1 MKVAYPWFGGKSRIA
16 STVWEYFGD
25 VTNYVEPFFGGGAV
39 LLQRPSDHVRK
50 VETVNDIDGFVSNF
64 WRAVKHAPDEVA
76 EWANWPINENDM
88 HARHLWR
95 VTKNGDLAAR
105 LEGDPDYYDAKVA
118 GWCYEFC
125 PVHPERQT
133 VFQKGAWVADEEG
146 RLVKVDR
153 SGGALS
159 RERPNLSARR
169 GVNRSIPHLNL
180 PMGAHRPLRPS
191 RLETL
196 LEYYGA
202 LKERFERVRVCC
214 GDWKRILGRTVT
226 LYIGETAVF
235 LDPPYEKKGRAN
247 VYTWDGD
254 IAQDVRDW
262 AIEHGDK
269 MKIALCGY
277 ESDTYQM
284 PDSWI
289 EVPWKAGGSYGNKG
303 KGQGRKNCHKERVW
317 FSTLCERNSALI

>member
-1 MKVAYPWFGGKSRIA
+1 MKAAYPWFGGKSRIA

-76 EWANWPINENDM
+76 EWANWPINENDL
-88 HARHLWR
+88 HARHLWL

-118 GWCYEFC
+118 GWWVWGISCKIGAGWC
-125 PVHPERQT
+125 SG
-133 VFQKGAWVADEEG
+133 KGPWAADEEG

-153 SGGALS
+153 SDGALT
-159 RERPNLSARR
+159 RALPDLSLGR
-169 GVNRSIPHLNL
+169 GVNRGL
-180 PMGAHRPLRPS
+180 PSLSKSQGVHRPWRPS

-202 LKERFERVRVCC
+202 LQERFERVRVCC
-214 GDWKRILGRTVT
+214 GDWKRVCGHTPTTCL
-226 LYIGETAVF
+226 GETAVF
-235 LDPPYEKKGRAN
+235 LDPPYEKKNRAN

-269 MKIALCGY
+269 MKVALCGY
-277 ESDTYQM
+277 ESETYQM
-284 PDSWI
+284 PDDWI
-289 EVPWKAGGSYGNKG
+289 EVPWKAVGGYGNQG
-303 KGQGRKNCHKERVW
+303 KGQARKNCHKERVW
-317 FSTLCERNSALI
+317 FSPLCERKELI